1 MLDER
6 FVRTRR
12 MTEVAAYFR
21 NPVGGRKPTTLPTR
35 NFEVRSSSF
44 NLEIRGEPAAAQLC
58 RTHVTEACVPSHMI
72 VRTSSE
78 WLCTRTLVGVRCVR
92 PHCLQQTSFVAIRS
106 RPVESTKY
114 IKWLKWRP
122 FLEIASFLLGA
133 VLAAPLRPR

>member
-1 MLDER
+1 
-6 FVRTRR
+6 

-21 NPVGGRKPTTLPTR
+21 NPIGGRKPTTLPTSR
-35 NFEVRSSSF
+35 NFEVMSSF
-44 NLEIRGEPAAAQLC
+44 NLEIRGEPAAAQPY
-58 RTHVTEACVPSHMI
+58 RTEACVPSHMI